1 MLEIV
6 FRSLLRNAIL
16 FKQRSTLYTTY
27 YLEWDTKHARATP
40 PKRNW
45 HIQAFRVA
53 NIFTAFFILPAL
65 WVRCYHLS
73 TSRGGR
79 WYKSTLCL
87 TYIVSFILPCYLCF
101 ARFIMGPSGP
111 QKYINCFEVLLNL
124 ERTLEGGWKVM
135 PLVVNTCNS
144 WGISPLRD
152 FSMLSYHGGIFM
164 IK

>member
-124 ERTLEGGWKVM
+124 ERTLEGG
-135 PLVVNTCNS
+135 
-144 WGISPLRD
+144 
-152 FSMLSYHGGIFM
+152 
-164 IK
+164 